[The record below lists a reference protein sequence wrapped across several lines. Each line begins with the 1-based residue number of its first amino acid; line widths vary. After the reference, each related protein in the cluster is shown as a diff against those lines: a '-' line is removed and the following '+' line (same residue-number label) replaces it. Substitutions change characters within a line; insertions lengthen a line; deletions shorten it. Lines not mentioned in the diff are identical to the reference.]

1 MAKAART
8 LTDAPLPVGGLA
20 CASGEVSVR
29 LDVEYDVVRVSRIRH
44 PLNALELIEPESVS
58 DPPRDHVVGTG
69 GVTPDADTTDFD
81 PVLIEREAA
90 TEDVYAA
97 DAPANHGIV
106 WRAEGRTTR
115 RTFVEAGLANPVL
128 FGRTVAISD
137 SSVDRVAVLQAVK
150 AAARLH
156 GRKQVG
162 GRQGEAAREQ
172 AACGGGLGPPA
183 ERLPR

>member
-1 MAKAART
+1 MAKPAGA
-8 LTDAPLPVGGLA
+8 LTDAALSVGRLA
-20 CASGEVSVR
+20 RTAGAVSVR
-29 LDVEYDVVRVSRIRH
+29 LYVEYDVARVGRIRP

-69 GVTPDADTTDFD
+69 GVTADADATDFD
-81 PVLIEREAA
+81 PILIEREAA

-106 WRAEGRTTR
+106 WRAEGRATR
-115 RTFVEAGLANPVL
+115 RTFVEAGLANPVV

-137 SSVDRVAVLQAVK
+137 CRVDRVAVLQAVK

-156 GRKQVG
+156 G
-162 GRQGEAAREQ
+162 
-172 AACGGGLGPPA
+172 
-183 ERLPR
+183 